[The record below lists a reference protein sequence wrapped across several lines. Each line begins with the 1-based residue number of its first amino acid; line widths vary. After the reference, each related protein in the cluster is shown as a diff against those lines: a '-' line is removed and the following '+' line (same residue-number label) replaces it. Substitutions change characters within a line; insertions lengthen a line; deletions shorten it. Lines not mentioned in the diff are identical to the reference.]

1 MINTAPAV
9 RNPVVVTAIR
19 IITGAVRAPIPNT
32 SAAPDTA
39 PNARQSTPADTVTSP
54 ATLTRPIR

>member
-1 MINTAPAV
+1 M

-19 IITGAVRAPIPNT
+19 IIAGVVRAPIPNT

-39 PNARQSTPADTVTSP
+39 PNARQAAPAVTVTSP
-54 ATLTRPIR
+54 ATLTCPIR